1 MCSASSRA
9 ERARAVISS
18 GGPGPRPTAMSW
30 PGSASKSS
38 TVAPTSSSSSD
49 SLDEDAPQELLLD
62 EDDDSDDDEAPHFEA
77 LSSPVSGVVSVD
89 ELAELAPHSAAVRS
103 LLPLRSRPCRRRG
116 PCPLDGPRN
125 PAPRYSRFPRR
136 CAPRLRHTSIVSV
149 LASVVLS
156 VLMVR
161 SRRRRARRAG

>member
-1 MCSASSRA
+1 
-9 ERARAVISS
+9 
-18 GGPGPRPTAMSW
+18 MSW

-89 ELAELAPHSAAVRS
+89 ELAELAPHLEAVSVSASASLAAVPS
-103 LLPLRSRPCRRRG
+103 SRG
-116 PCPLDGPRN
+116 PCPLERSAELRSALLALSEALRASL
-125 PAPRYSRFPRR
+125 APHFDS
-136 CAPRLRHTSIVSV
+136 VSV

-156 VLMVR
+156 VLIVR
-161 SRRRRARRAG
+161 NRRRHARRAG

>member
-1 MCSASSRA
+1 
-9 ERARAVISS
+9 
-18 GGPGPRPTAMSW
+18 MSW

-89 ELAELAPHSAAVRS
+89 ELAELAPHLEAVSVSASASLAAVPS
-103 LLPLRSRPCRRRG
+103 SRG
-116 PCPLDGPRN
+116 PCPLERSAELRSALLAFFEALRAS
-125 PAPRYSRFPRR
+125 PASL
-136 CAPRLRHTSIVSV
+136 APHFDSVSV

-156 VLMVR
+156 VLIVR
-161 SRRRRARRAG
+161 NRRRHARRAG